1 VSKKTPIPS
10 VSTLP
15 CLFSAFI
22 QKYNLS
28 PCETKEDQTWRR
40 ASGNKVVGHVNIF
53 AKYFT
58 ELSLLIDSLN
68 EYSVCEKH
76 YNQIIMTD
84 NFLEKLKAGNTST
97 PSSSEK
103 TLQKKLK
110 LVIDNDT

>member
-1 VSKKTPIPS
+1 MFLLEIIEFYTLKVFFFFKKKKNFFFQSLVSKKTPIPS

-68 EYSVCEKH
+68 EYSVVKS
-76 YNQIIMTD
+76 ITI
-84 NFLEKLKAGNTST
+84 KL
-97 PSSSEK
+97 
-103 TLQKKLK
+103 L
-110 LVIDNDT
+110 